1 MKTLTTLLVCASLLL
16 LFQPGVALSED
27 KQTEFEAIGKMKPEE
42 LLPRAKA
49 LLEKKY
55 PNEDWEKYHFPK
67 YIYVKESAT
76 IAYRIGV
83 KEPDLLSKFH
93 CYCFCEKFLGHKN
106 LSWCLLKKGKL
117 SAGFEP
123 HGAGCNTC
131 HYETMMAFLWNDLGI
146 DLPRMQ
152 EAMKRIYEHEQNK

>member
-1 MKTLTTLLVCASLLL
+1 MSLLL
-16 LFQPGVALSED
+16 LFQQGIAFSAD

-42 LLPRAKA
+42 LVAKAKA

-55 PNEDWEKYHFPK
+55 PKENWEKYHFPN
-67 YIYVKESAT
+67 YVYLKESAT
-76 IAYRIGV
+76 VAYEIAV
-83 KEPDLLSKFH
+83 KEPDLLAKFH
-93 CYCFCEKFLGHKN
+93 CYCGCEKFLGHKN
-106 LSWCLLKKGKL
+106 ASWCMLKKGKL

-131 HYETMMAFLWNDLGI
+131 QYEAMMAFLWNDLGI

-152 EAMKRIYEHEQNK
+152 EAMKRIYDLEQNRMFR